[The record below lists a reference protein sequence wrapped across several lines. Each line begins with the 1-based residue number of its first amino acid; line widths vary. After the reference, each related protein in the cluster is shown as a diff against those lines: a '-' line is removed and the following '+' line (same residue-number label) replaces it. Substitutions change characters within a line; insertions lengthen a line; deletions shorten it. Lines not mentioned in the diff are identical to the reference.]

1 MNRRNKLVQMRKQR
15 GFTIVELL
23 IVIVVIGILAAL
35 VLNSFA
41 GVQAKARDTKR
52 KTDIRAIA
60 TQLEVCYNDKCGGA
74 YPSLTQL
81 TDTSAGGF
89 VQTNLKGLDV
99 NALKDSNGN
108 LIQSGAPSSTNQYQY
123 SPTPAGC
130 TGTTGATLCTSFT
143 LNAYQEQSPATPY
156 TKASLN

>member
-1 MNRRNKLVQMRKQR
+1 MLIKKEIVKQKLDQ

-35 VLNSFA
+35 VLNSFS

-52 KTDIRAIA
+52 QTDMKAIA

-74 YPSLTQL
+74 YPTLAQL
-81 TDTSAGGF
+81 TDQTAGGF
-89 VQTNLKGLDV
+89 IQTNMKGLDT
-99 NALKDSNGN
+99 NALKDSNGAT
-108 LIQSGAPSSTNQYQY
+108 IQANAPASTNQYQY

-143 LNAYQEQSPATPY
+143 LQAYQEKTPSTPY

>member
-1 MNRRNKLVQMRKQR
+1 MLQRNVLRKGLEK

-35 VLNSFA
+35 VLNSFS
-41 GVQAKARDTKR
+41 GVQSKARDTKR
-52 KTDIRAIA
+52 QTDMKAIA

-74 YPSLTQL
+74 YPTLVQL
-81 TDTSAGGF
+81 TDTTAGGF
-89 VQTNLKGLDV
+89 IQTNMKGLDV
-99 NALKDSNGN
+99 NALKDSNGAT
-108 LIQSGAPSSTNQYQY
+108 IQANAPASTNQYQY

-143 LNAYQEQSPATPY
+143 VQAYQEKTPSTPY
-156 TKASLN
+156 TKTSLN

>member
-1 MNRRNKLVQMRKQR
+1 MLQKEVIKQKLNK

-35 VLNSFA
+35 VLNSFS

-52 KTDIRAIA
+52 QTDMKALA
-60 TQLEVCYNDKCGGA
+60 TQLEVCYNDKCGSS
-74 YPSLTQL
+74 YPTLVQL

-89 VQTNLKGLDV
+89 IQTNMKGLDV
-99 NALKDSNGN
+99 NALKDSNGAT
-108 LIQSGAPSSTNQYQY
+108 IQANAPAATNQYQY

-143 LNAYQEQSPATPY
+143 LQAFQEKTPTTPY
-156 TKASLN
+156 VKTSLN